1 MRTIIGIV
9 AAAAAVVTAFAIGRL
24 SAQEGVASCR
34 FCPSTYI
41 ARSEITEYE
50 AIGRAT
56 NVIDQQMRA
65 LDIGKAQV
73 EVALVHRGK
82 LDAPAPRSVATHD
95 LVSEVYYIVSGSG
108 TNRTGPDVVD
118 PQRRPPDDR
127 AVRLLNGP
135 GANGTDLR
143 DPAVHELEAGDV
155 LVIPAGTGHQF
166 TKIDD
171 HITYLM
177 IRIDP
182 DKVVPLM
189 DATPSRAYLDAN
201 RP

>member
-1 MRTIIGIV
+1 MRTIIGVV

-41 ARSEITEYE
+41 ARSEIAEYE

-95 LVSEVYYIVSGSG
+95 LVSEVYYILSGSG
-108 TNRTGPDVVD
+108 TNRTGPNVVD
-118 PQRRPPDDR
+118 PERRPPDDR

-135 GANGTDLR
+135 GANGTDMR
-143 DPAVHELEAGDV
+143 DPAVHELKAGDV

-177 IRIDP
+177 VRIDP

-189 DATPSRAYLDAN
+189 DAAASRTYLDAN
-201 RP
+201 RL

>member
-1 MRTIIGIV
+1 MRTIIGVV

-24 SAQEGVASCR
+24 TAQEGVASCR

-41 ARSEITEYE
+41 ARSEIAEYQ

-95 LVSEVYYIVSGSG
+95 LVSEVYYILSGSG

-135 GANGTDLR
+135 GANAADMR
-143 DPAVHELEAGDV
+143 DPAVHELKTGDV

-189 DATPSRAYLDAN
+189 DAAASRAYLDEN

>member
-189 DATPSRAYLDAN
+189 DATASRAYLDAN